1 VSPVPNIFGDAA
13 GYDRFMG
20 RWSRLAAP
28 LFSEFAG
35 LPDHG
40 SILDL
45 GCGTGSL
52 SFVMAAVRPNCRIVG
67 IDRSAD
73 YVSFARN
80 RVPRSSVQFQTADA
94 QSLPFSSGAFDSVVS
109 LLVFNF
115 IPDPTKAL
123 AEAHRVTRRGGSISA
138 AVWDYSVG
146 MRMLR
151 AFWDSAVKLDPSADH
166 LHEKHM
172 PLCRAGQLAELW
184 RSGGL
189 REVEE
194 SSLEF
199 GMRFENYDDFWTPFL
214 FGQGPAGAYLKRL
227 SADRIEA
234 LRDLLMCE
242 LGNPT
247 DQFVLPARLLAVRGS
262 VPLG

>member
-1 VSPVPNIFGDAA
+1 
-13 GYDRFMG
+13 
-20 RWSRLAAP
+20 
-28 LFSEFAG
+28 
-35 LPDHG
+35 
-40 SILDL
+40 
-45 GCGTGSL
+45 
-52 SFVMAAVRPNCRIVG
+52 
-67 IDRSAD
+67 
-73 YVSFARN
+73 
-80 RVPRSSVQFQTADA
+80 
-94 QSLPFSSGAFDSVVS
+94 
-109 LLVFNF
+109 
-115 IPDPTKAL
+115 
-123 AEAHRVTRRGGSISA
+123 
-138 AVWDYSVG
+138 
-146 MRMLR
+146 MLR
-151 AFWDSAVKLDPSADH
+151 AFWDAAVKLDPSADH

>member
-247 DQFVLPARLLAVRGS
+247 GQFVLPARLLAVRGT
-262 VPLG
+262 VPLD

>member
-1 VSPVPNIFGDAA
+1 MSPVPNIFGEAA

-52 SFVMAAVRPNCRIVG
+52 SFVMAAVRPNCGIVG

-80 RVPRSSVQFQTADA
+80 RVPRSSVHFQTADA
-94 QSLPFSSGAFDSVVS
+94 QSPPFSSGAFDSVVS

-115 IPDPTKAL
+115 IPDPTGAL
-123 AEAHRVTRRGGSISA
+123 AEARRVTRRGGN
-138 AVWDYSVG
+138 AVAS
-146 MRMLR
+146 R
-151 AFWDSAVKLDPSADH
+151 WDS
-166 LHEKHM
+166 
-172 PLCRAGQLAELW
+172 
-184 RSGGL
+184 
-189 REVEE
+189 
-194 SSLEF
+194 
-199 GMRFENYDDFWTPFL
+199 
-214 FGQGPAGAYLKRL
+214 
-227 SADRIEA
+227 
-234 LRDLLMCE
+234 
-242 LGNPT
+242 
-247 DQFVLPARLLAVRGS
+247 
-262 VPLG
+262 